1 MPMPRVIEGRPQT
14 TEAIRVCRVKGLT
27 GLVFKARRPMQMV
40 AVEDKAKDMETQLVE
55 VEAETEVLV
64 QRERMANLLA
74 EMEALR

>member
-1 MPMPRVIEGRPQT
+1 
-14 TEAIRVCRVKGLT
+14 
-27 GLVFKARRPMQMV
+27 MQMV